1 MADRNAALSETPRV
15 VLTGQIGR
23 LASLLPSAGPD

>member
-1 MADRNAALSETPRV
+1 MADQNAALSEPPRV

-23 LASLLPSAGPD
+23 LASLLPPAGAD